1 MAYLGRKGASA
12 ALTSA
17 DIPNDSITS
26 AKIPDDALDSEH
38 YTDGSIDSAHIGDD
52 QVTGAKIENNPTI
65 AGNLTVSGD
74 LVPATPLSHRNIV
87 INGAMKIAQRGTQ
100 EHPVDSTNYSACD
113 RFQVH
118 NRTAGTCDTYSDT
131 ESPDD
136 KGFSNSLKVD
146 ITALSSGTTP
156 SDNEAVIG
164 TYFEGQDLQQI
175 RKGTSEALPLTLS
188 FWVRSPKTGIH
199 IVELYDFDS
208 STQRFVSAPYTISTA
223 NTWQFVTHT
232 FPADTASGKEF
243 DNDNAKSLGIQWWL
257 CAAGDF
263 TSGTLDQ
270 TWRDEASNANRAVGQ
285 VNVFDN
291 ASNNFY
297 LTGVQL
303 ELGSSATPFEHRTFG
318 DELARCQRYFQL
330 LQGQGQNV
338 QIGTA
343 YWWNNAELGAVIE
356 LAVPLRGTTT
366 MTTPSGTNY
375 YRWQAGSAYYSN
387 DITGVST
394 GPTRSGNGDN
404 TQIKTLF
411 PYKVS
416 VSGTWGQAGSFYVQ
430 GSSFSAGEYMAVSSE
445 L

>member
-1 MAYLGRKGASA
+1 MTKARILADYAGTGATTDLATQAELDAVSTVASA
-12 ALTSA
+12 AL
-17 DIPNDSITS
+17 P
-26 AKIPDDALDSEH
+26 K
-38 YTDGSIDSAHIGDD
+38 
-52 QVTGAKIENNPTI
+52 
-65 AGNLTVSGD
+65 AGGTMTGD

-87 INGAMKIAQRGTQ
+87 INGAMKIAQRGTK
-100 EHPVDSTNYSACD
+100 EHPVDTTNYSACD

-118 NRTAGTCDTYSDT
+118 NRTAGTCDTYSDS

-146 ITALSSGTTP
+146 ITNASDLSTT
-156 SDNEAVIG
+156 DNEAVIG

-257 CAAGDF
+257 CAASDF

-270 TWRDEASNANRAVGQ
+270 TWRDEASNSNRAVGQ

-303 ELGSSATPFEHRTFG
+303 ELGSNATPFEHRSYG
-318 DELARCQRYFQL
+318 DEFIRCERYYSTSFEDHIKPVGSPASAFNSKHLYFHIYPYVDSHFAGIQVVYKTKMRTSPSVTFWT
-330 LQGQGQNV
+330 GRGSPDATSGRV
-338 QIGTA
+338 A
-343 YWWNNAELGAVIE
+343 YWDGSWSNNNGFSVDTTGSGPYGFNLGGTINSSTRLTQFNFTADAEL
-356 LAVPLRGTTT
+356 
-366 MTTPSGTNY
+366 
-375 YRWQAGSAYYSN
+375 
-387 DITGVST
+387 
-394 GPTRSGNGDN
+394 
-404 TQIKTLF
+404 
-411 PYKVS
+411 
-416 VSGTWGQAGSFYVQ
+416 
-430 GSSFSAGEYMAVSSE
+430 
-445 L
+445 

>member
-1 MAYLGRKGASA
+1 MDGV
-12 ALTSA
+12 TSNVQTQL
-17 DIPNDSITS
+17 D
-26 AKIPDDALDSEH
+26 AKLPL
-38 YTDGSIDSAHIGDD
+38 
-52 QVTGAKIENNPTI
+52 
-65 AGNLTVSGD
+65 AGGTMTGD
-74 LVPATPLSHRNIV
+74 LVPATPMSHRNMI

-100 EHPVDSTNYSACD
+100 EHPVDTTNYSACD

-118 NRTAGTCDTYSDT
+118 NRTAGTCDTYSDS

-136 KGFSNSLKVD
+136 KGFNSSLKVD
-146 ITALSSGTTP
+146 ITNASDLSTT
-156 SDNEAVIG
+156 DNESVIG

-257 CAAGDF
+257 CAASDF

-270 TWRDEASNANRAVGQ
+270 TWRDEASNSNRAVGQ

-297 LTGVQL
+297 LTGIQL
-303 ELGSSATPFEHRTFG
+303 ELGSSATPFEHRSYAE
-318 DELARCQRYFQL
+318 ELLRCQRYY
-330 LQGQGQNV
+330 QNSYRQNEEV
-338 QIGTA
+338 IGGGSASYPSSQPGHDDGMYNTSWSDGNCSGPTFPVAMRTQPTITLKSFASNTA
-343 YWWNNAELGAVIE
+343 GKCTVTGTEQSCSATTYNHQWVSHLVVGGSHANGAYVHYAYEATAEL
-356 LAVPLRGTTT
+356 
-366 MTTPSGTNY
+366 
-375 YRWQAGSAYYSN
+375 
-387 DITGVST
+387 
-394 GPTRSGNGDN
+394 
-404 TQIKTLF
+404 
-411 PYKVS
+411 
-416 VSGTWGQAGSFYVQ
+416 
-430 GSSFSAGEYMAVSSE
+430 
-445 L
+445 

>member
-1 MAYLGRKGASA
+1 MTKARIIADYAGTGATTDLATQAELDAVSTVASA
-12 ALTSA
+12 AL
-17 DIPNDSITS
+17 P
-26 AKIPDDALDSEH
+26 K
-38 YTDGSIDSAHIGDD
+38 
-52 QVTGAKIENNPTI
+52 
-65 AGNLTVSGD
+65 AGGTMTGD
-74 LVPATPLSHRNIV
+74 LVPATPMSHRSIV

-100 EHPVDSTNYSACD
+100 EHPVDTTNYSACD

-118 NRTAGTCDTYSDT
+118 NRTAGTCDTYSDS

-136 KGFSNSLKVD
+136 KGFSNSLRVK
-146 ITALSSGTTP
+146 ITNGSNLADT
-156 SDNEAVIG
+156 DNEGVIG
-164 TYFEGQDLQQI
+164 TYFEGRDLQQI

-257 CAAGDF
+257 CAASDF

-270 TWRDEASNANRAVGQ
+270 TWRDEASNSNRAVGQ

-303 ELGSSATPFEHRTFG
+303 ELGSNATPFEHRSYG
-318 DELARCQRYFQL
+318 DELLRCQRYYQKIGSPGCYSMSAIPIFHSVD
-330 LQGQGQNV
+330 GQASTTIFFHTTMRTQASV
-338 QIGTA
+338 SLSGTA
-343 YWWNNAELGAVIE
+343 INTSGGSVAANKWACYNNSGDWNGCSSITIHTPSEGSARVEATLNNSVGSGQCSGLYGGAGCAFIASAEL
-356 LAVPLRGTTT
+356 
-366 MTTPSGTNY
+366 
-375 YRWQAGSAYYSN
+375 
-387 DITGVST
+387 
-394 GPTRSGNGDN
+394 
-404 TQIKTLF
+404 
-411 PYKVS
+411 
-416 VSGTWGQAGSFYVQ
+416 
-430 GSSFSAGEYMAVSSE
+430 
-445 L
+445 

>member
-1 MAYLGRKGASA
+1 MPYLMKGK
-12 ALTSA
+12 AL
-17 DIPNDSITS
+17 
-26 AKIPDDALDSEH
+26 
-38 YTDGSIDSAHIGDD
+38 
-52 QVTGAKIENNPTI
+52 IEDNPTF
-65 AGNLTVSGD
+65 NDLTLTGD

-100 EHPVDSTNYSACD
+100 EHPVDTTNYSACD
-113 RFQVH
+113 RFQVQ
-118 NRTAGTCDTYSDT
+118 NRTAGTCDTYSDS

-136 KGFSNSLKVD
+136 KGFNNSLKVD
-146 ITALSSGTTP
+146 ITALSSGSTP
-156 SDNEAVIG
+156 SDNEAVIS

-243 DNDNAKSLGIQWWL
+243 DNDNAKSLGINWWL

-303 ELGSSATPFEHRTFG
+303 ELGSSATPFEARSFAE
-318 DELARCQRYFQL
+318 ELARCQRYFYKVGAGAFDGATTTVSAITCQYYSTIYAYGGFRFATFMRTTPTFAKSGDWTVYSAGGGATGATSDNGMWHGGASL
-330 LQGQGQNV
+330 GFNTSA
-338 QIGTA
+338 GTVGNGANA
-343 YWWNNAELGAVIE
+343 YANTNSFLTYTAEL
-356 LAVPLRGTTT
+356 
-366 MTTPSGTNY
+366 
-375 YRWQAGSAYYSN
+375 
-387 DITGVST
+387 
-394 GPTRSGNGDN
+394 
-404 TQIKTLF
+404 
-411 PYKVS
+411 
-416 VSGTWGQAGSFYVQ
+416 
-430 GSSFSAGEYMAVSSE
+430 
-445 L
+445 

>member
-1 MAYLGRKGASA
+1 MTKARILADYVAGGTTA
-12 ALTSA
+12 AEFDYMDGVTSNVQTQL
-17 DIPNDSITS
+17 D
-26 AKIPDDALDSEH
+26 AKLPL
-38 YTDGSIDSAHIGDD
+38 
-52 QVTGAKIENNPTI
+52 
-65 AGNLTVSGD
+65 AGGTMTGD
-74 LVPATPLSHRNIV
+74 LVPATPMSHRSIV

-100 EHPVDSTNYSACD
+100 EHPVDTTNYSACD

-118 NRTAGTCDTYSDT
+118 NRTAGTCDTYSDS

-257 CAAGDF
+257 CAASDF

-285 VNVFDN
+285 VNVFENQHD
-291 ASNNFY
+291 NFY

-303 ELGSSATPFEHRTFG
+303 ELGSSATPFEHRSYG
-318 DELARCQRYFQL
+318 DELIKCMRYYQKYRNESSGNADMVTGWAQSTSAARLIQPFPVWMRVGPSLTYPQAATTMYLSDGISASNQCSALTAHAYMSD
-330 LQGQGQNV
+330 
-338 QIGTA
+338 QIMDLAFTA
-343 YWWNNAELGAVIE
+343 NNSDLTAFRHYYLFLGADNEAYYLGFDAEL
-356 LAVPLRGTTT
+356 
-366 MTTPSGTNY
+366 
-375 YRWQAGSAYYSN
+375 
-387 DITGVST
+387 
-394 GPTRSGNGDN
+394 
-404 TQIKTLF
+404 
-411 PYKVS
+411 
-416 VSGTWGQAGSFYVQ
+416 
-430 GSSFSAGEYMAVSSE
+430 
-445 L
+445 

>member
-1 MAYLGRKGASA
+1 MTKARIIADYAGTGATTDLATQAELDAVSTVASA
-12 ALTSA
+12 AL
-17 DIPNDSITS
+17 P
-26 AKIPDDALDSEH
+26 K
-38 YTDGSIDSAHIGDD
+38 
-52 QVTGAKIENNPTI
+52 
-65 AGNLTVSGD
+65 AGGTMTGD
-74 LVPATPLSHRNIV
+74 LVPATPMSHRSIV

-100 EHPVDSTNYSACD
+100 EHPVDTTNYSACD

-118 NRTAGTCDTYSDT
+118 NRTAGTCDTYSDS

-136 KGFSNSLKVD
+136 KGFNSSLKVD
-146 ITALSSGTTP
+146 ITNASDLSTT
-156 SDNEAVIG
+156 DNESVIG

-257 CAAGDF
+257 CAASDF

-270 TWRDEASNANRAVGQ
+270 TWRDEASNSNRAVGQ

-303 ELGSSATPFEHRTFG
+303 ELGSNATPFEHRSYG
-318 DELARCQRYFQL
+318 DEFIRCERYYSTSFEDHIKPVGSPASAFNSKHLYFHIYPYVDSHFAGIQVVYKTKMRTSPSVTFWT
-330 LQGQGQNV
+330 GRGSPDATSGRV
-338 QIGTA
+338 A
-343 YWWNNAELGAVIE
+343 YWDGSWSNNNGFSVDTTGSGPYGFNLGGTINSSTRLTQFNFTADAEL
-356 LAVPLRGTTT
+356 
-366 MTTPSGTNY
+366 
-375 YRWQAGSAYYSN
+375 
-387 DITGVST
+387 
-394 GPTRSGNGDN
+394 
-404 TQIKTLF
+404 
-411 PYKVS
+411 
-416 VSGTWGQAGSFYVQ
+416 
-430 GSSFSAGEYMAVSSE
+430 
-445 L
+445 